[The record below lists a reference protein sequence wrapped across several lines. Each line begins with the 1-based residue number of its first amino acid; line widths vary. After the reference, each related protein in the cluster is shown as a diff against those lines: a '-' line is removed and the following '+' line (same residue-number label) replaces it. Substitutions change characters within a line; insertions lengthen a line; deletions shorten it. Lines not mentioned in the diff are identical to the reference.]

1 MTALITPPVM
11 AETLGS
17 LTRREIARFVR
28 HPVFLLGIVGLTV
41 TQGHALRTPTPDVN
55 NLIVAPVLFV
65 SVAGLIAAF
74 ALTHSMQSAAE
85 AVDLAPVSMQV
96 RTTALCLTSVV
107 PFTVG
112 LVTTAL
118 TLAFAELVGDWPYA
132 TFSVSDRVGIVS
144 SQIAVAALGGPLLGV
159 ALARWVRYPWTGLV
173 LVLGLF
179 AWIQVI
185 EGIAATYR
193 QNLGIVALR
202 MFAPF
207 TFFTTTQYGG
217 NVSWPGSPWAFV
229 GWQLC
234 LCAVAVV
241 VALLRGAS
249 PAVRRRLLQVLGAVL
264 ALAAVMFALAVTGG
278 LDHSV
283 LVYPDGIVRS
293 V

>member
-1 MTALITPPVM
+1 MTTLVAPPVT
-11 AETLGS
+11 AETLGT

-28 HPVFLLGIVGLTV
+28 HPVFLFGTLGLII
-41 TQGHALRTPTPDVN
+41 TQGHALRVPAPDVN
-55 NLIVAPVLFV
+55 SLIVSPVVFV
-65 SVAGLIAAF
+65 SLAGLITAF
-74 ALTHSMQSAAE
+74 SLTHSMQSAAE
-85 AVDLAPVSMQV
+85 TLDLAPVSMQI

-107 PFTVG
+107 PLTVG
-112 LVTTAL
+112 LITTAA
-118 TLAFAELVGDWPYA
+118 TLAFAKFVGDWPYA
-132 TFSVSDRVGIVS
+132 TFSMSDRVGIVS
-144 SQIAVAALGGPLLGV
+144 SQIAVAALGAPLLGV

-173 LVLGLF
+173 LLLGMF
-179 AWIQVI
+179 AWIEIV
-185 EGIAATYR
+185 EGIAANYH
-193 QNLGIVALR
+193 QNLGIVMLR
-202 MFAPF
+202 VFAPF
-207 TFFTTTQYGG
+207 TFFTTQFPDG
-217 NVSWPGSPWAFV
+217 NVAWPGSPWAFV

-283 LVYPDGIVRS
+283 LVNPDGVRS